1 MKGWQDIW
9 VDLEADASS
18 AAGFA
23 ADEALA
29 LEGEHHLMNRGRG
42 DGEEALD
49 VGFSGRPS
57 EGERIGMN
65 KGQVPALLVG
75 EFLDRGV
82 HAT

>member
-1 MKGWQDIW
+1 MD
-9 VDLEADASS
+9 
-18 AAGFA
+18 
-23 ADEALA
+23 
-29 LEGEHHLMNRGRG
+29 RGRG

-49 VGFSGRPS
+49 VGFSGRAS

-65 KGQVPALLVG
+65 KGQVLGLLVG